1 MTQAS
6 RAVIESEK
14 STGEKERQPET
25 TGFEIRPYVST
36 VTGWT
41 RKYGLQALGL
51 LLGGTLWEVAG
62 RVGIS
67 PALPPISS
75 VFSAGLEIWSGD
87 RFLESLR
94 STAVAIGIAF
104 PPSVVIGVLLGLL
117 MGLFRPVEWIL
128 RPYINLALSLPLVA
142 IIPIILLIFGL
153 SQETIIVVIVLYVL
167 PVVMVNTYSGVTST
181 SKDLLEMAQSINAS
195 RWLTIRR
202 IVLPSSRSLTLAG
215 LRIGVGRAITGGI
228 VAEQIVGV
236 LGIGAL
242 VQRLGGAFAVEELYA
257 VIIFI
262 GAVGV
267 ISLSAVNRIE
277 ERYDL
282 PRT

>member
-1 MTQAS
+1 M
-6 RAVIESEK
+6 VESKTAADE
-14 STGEKERQPET
+14 EERQPDT
-25 TGFEIRPYVST
+25 VGFELRPHVST
-36 VTGWT
+36 VLGWT
-41 RKYGLQALGL
+41 RRYRLQTLGL
-51 LLGGTLWEVAG
+51 LLGGVLWEVAG
-62 RVGIS
+62 RAGIS

-75 VFSAGLEIWSGD
+75 VFEAGLEVWSGD
-87 RFLESLR
+87 RFLNSLG
-94 STAVAIGIAF
+94 STAVAIGIGF
-104 PPSVVIGVLLGLL
+104 PPSVLIGVVLGLL
-117 MGLFRPVEWIL
+117 MGLFRPVEWVL

-167 PVVMVNTYSGVTST
+167 PVIMVNTYSGVRST
-181 SKDLLEMAQSINAS
+181 RRDLLEMAESVNAS

-202 IVLPSSRSLTLAG
+202 IVLPSARGLTLAG

-236 LGIGAL
+236 LGVGAL

-267 ISLSAVNRIE
+267 LSLAAVNRIE
-277 ERYDL
+277 ERYEL
-282 PRT
+282 PGLTR